1 MATSKFP
8 EEQRTF
14 ETRVKFI
21 RDIFSS
27 KYTPDQIMASCVNY
41 RLDMNLKKLIK
52 DIHKQLWKLSDE
64 DPMDILKRID

>member
-1 MATSKFP
+1 MATFKFP

-52 DIHKQLWKLSDE
+52 DIHKQLWKLVDE